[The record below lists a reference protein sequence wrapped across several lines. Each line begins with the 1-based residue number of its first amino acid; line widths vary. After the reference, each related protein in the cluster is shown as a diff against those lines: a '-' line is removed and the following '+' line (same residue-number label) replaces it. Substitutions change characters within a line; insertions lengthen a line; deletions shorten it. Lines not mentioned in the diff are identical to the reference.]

1 MSFKIKQFLECQLSE
16 FEILERGQELAL
28 KEQELQGQKDE
39 LKATQTAMKEGIKS
53 TETVIQ
59 KLSKD
64 IINKT
69 EEREVECEWV
79 MHSPVKGMKQFIRLD
94 TQEVIDEYDMTDRD
108 KERFQLSLQQQMD
121 LN

>member
-64 IINKT
+64 IINKA

-94 TQEVIDEYDMTDRD
+94 THEVIDECDMTDRD